1 MDFKDTLK
9 SQLNIVDV
17 VGQYVRLKKSG
28 AGARYIGLC
37 PFHSEKTPSFGVNAD
52 HQYFKCFGCNEGGD
66 VFAFVQKIE
75 GATFPEAVKLL
86 AERNGIPM
94 PARARSDDPAEQQRE
109 ALFEMQD
116 KAAAIFEANLHGP
129 QGMEARQYLASRGVS
144 MDVARTFRLGLAD
157 GSGHQVLQ
165 RLKNYGPALLEE
177 SGLTSK
183 REDGS
188 QYDRFRSRLIFPIH
202 DEAGRVIA
210 FGGRGLRPDDKPKY
224 LNSPATR
231 LYDKSSVLYN
241 LHRAKGVARKQDR
254 MIVVEG
260 YMDVIGVSAAG
271 IQEVVAICGTAFS
284 SAQVRLMKRQIAQG
298 NANLGQVIM
307 NLDPDRA
314 GANAMEKSIAILLT
328 EGLRVKVLSLP
339 GDLDPDEF
347 IAEHGIERYRS
358 LCASAPG
365 YFHWLADRAKERF
378 DMHTAEG
385 RVDAF
390 QHLWPSIQQVHDR
403 LERAAIANEVAES
416 LGIDR
421 DLVRERFGRRPQG
434 VDANTNRV
442 DLTLSIP
449 PNERLLLSCLLNSE
463 QARAAVLPYLAQS
476 PAIALFTTVRQVF
489 DQLLLM
495 TETQTPF
502 SFDALVA
509 SVEPRVQQILEQL
522 AFSEMNATAEESTV
536 QAMECLRALEAKH
549 LETLRTDMKRR
560 IRALEKEGNLA
571 EAIQLTN
578 ELDRQTRASS

>member
-28 AGARYIGLC
+28 AGSRYIGLC
-37 PFHSEKTPSFGVNAD
+37 PFHSEKSPSFNVNGD
-52 HQYFKCFGCNEGGD
+52 QQYFKCFGCQEGGD
-66 VFAFVQKIE
+66 VFAFVMKIE
-75 GATFPEAVKLL
+75 GTTFPEAMKLL
-86 AERNGIPM
+86 AERSGIPM

-109 ALFEMQD
+109 ALLEMQD

-129 QGMEARQYLASRGVS
+129 QGADARQYLASRGVS
-144 MDVARTFRLGLAD
+144 IDTARTFRLGLAD
-157 GSGHQVLQ
+157 TSGHQILQ

-210 FGGRGLRPDDKPKY
+210 FGGRALRPDDKPKY

-241 LHRAKGVARKQDR
+241 LHRAKGVARKHDR

-284 SAQVRLMKRQIAQG
+284 PVQVRLMKRQIAQG
-298 NANLGQVIM
+298 SANLGQVIM

-314 GANAMEKSIAILLT
+314 GATAMEKSIAILLT

-339 GDLDPDEF
+339 GGLDPDEF
-347 IAEHGIERYRS
+347 IAEHGVERYRA

-378 DMHTAEG
+378 DTHTAEG

-390 QHLWPSIQQVHDR
+390 QYLWPSIQQVHDR
-403 LERAAIANEVAES
+403 IERATIANEVAES

-421 DLVRERFGRRPQG
+421 ELVRERFRRRPQR
-434 VDANTNRV
+434 VETSANRM
-442 DLTLSIP
+442 DLALSIP
-449 PNERLLLSCLLNSE
+449 PNERLLLTCLLNSE
-463 QARAAVLPYLAQS
+463 EARSAVLPYLAQS
-476 PAIALFTTVRQVF
+476 PAIALFTVRQVI
-489 DQLLLM
+489 DELLSM
-495 TETQTPF
+495 VRTETPY
-502 SFDALVA
+502 SFDALLA
-509 SVEPRVQQILEQL
+509 RVEPRVQDILQQL
-522 AFSEMNATAEESTV
+522 AFSEMTATADESTV
-536 QAMECLRALEAKH
+536 QAMECLRALEMKH
-549 LETLRTDMKRR
+549 LESARTETKRR

-571 EAIQLTN
+571 EAIRLTN

>member
-9 SQLNIVDV
+9 SQLNIADV
-17 VGQYVRLKKSG
+17 IGQYVRLKKSG
-28 AGARYIGLC
+28 AGTRFLGLC
-37 PFHSEKTPSFGVNAD
+37 PFHSEKSPSFNVNGD
-52 HQYFKCFGCNEGGD
+52 QQYFKCFGCQEGGD
-66 VFAFVQKIE
+66 VFAFVMKIE
-75 GATFPEAVKLL
+75 GVTFPEAVKLL

-94 PARARSDDPAEQQRE
+94 PARSRSEDPAEQQRE
-109 ALFEMQD
+109 ALFEIED

-129 QGMEARQYLASRGVS
+129 QGAEARQYLASRGVS
-144 MDVARTFRLGLAD
+144 IDTARSFRLGLAD
-157 GSGHQVLQ
+157 GSGHQILN
-165 RLKNYGPALLEE
+165 RLKSYGPALLDE
-177 SGLTSK
+177 SGLVSK

-188 QYDRFRSRLIFPIH
+188 QYDRFRNRLIFPIH
-202 DEAGRVIA
+202 DESGRVIA
-210 FGGRGLRPDDKPKY
+210 FGGRALRPDDKPKY
-224 LNSPATR
+224 LNSPSTK

-284 SAQVRLMKRQIAQG
+284 STQVRLMKRQIALG

-328 EGLRVKVLSLP
+328 EGLRVKVLTLP

-347 IAEHGIERYRS
+347 INEHGIERYRT

-365 YFHWLADRAKERF
+365 YFHWLADRAKNRF

-390 QHLWPSIQQVHDR
+390 QYLWPSIQQVHDR
-403 LERAAIANEVAES
+403 IERAAIANEVAES

-421 DLVRERFGRRPQG
+421 ELVRERFGRRPPRAEPG
-434 VDANTNRV
+434 ANRM

-463 QARAAVLPYLAQS
+463 QARNAVLPYLAQS
-476 PAIALFTTVRQVF
+476 PVIALFAVRPVF
-489 DQLLLM
+489 DALLSM
-495 TETQTPF
+495 EQEQTPY
-502 SFDALVA
+502 SFDALVTR
-509 SVEPRVQQILEQL
+509 VEPRVQAILEQL
-522 AFSEMNATAEESTV
+522 AFSEMSISADESSD
-536 QAMECLRALEAKH
+536 QALECLRALETKH
-549 LETLRTDMKRR
+549 LDSVRTDMKRR
-560 IRALEKEGNLA
+560 IKALEKEGNVA
-571 EAIQLTN
+571 EAIRLTN
-578 ELDRQTRASS
+578 ELDRHTRASS